1 MDFSQQSQVE
11 YECRLPREG
20 WILLR
25 ESSIH
30 SSPCPALITVVGT
43 TGKAPQL
50 VLSGSPTAPAEHF
63 CSQGW
68 GKWLSLTQRCH

>member
-30 SSPCPALITVVGT
+30 SSP
-43 TGKAPQL
+43 
-50 VLSGSPTAPAEHF
+50 VL
-63 CSQGW
+63 
-68 GKWLSLTQRCH
+68 L